1 MNIAAIVLDIIIL
14 AVVAFFIVLSAKRG
28 FAKTLIG
35 FLGTFAALVLSVV
48 GSWAVTDLVYGN
60 FIKPSIESK
69 LESAFTESAE
79 KLGTTALII
88 DSAVNVLPDY
98 IVNMAESE
106 NRFSDLEKEDNSD
119 KLMSSASSAAEI
131 ITETVVKPCVTGI
144 IQSVSMIVL
153 FIIGIIAVK
162 LISNAM
168 SSLFSGKLLGGLNS
182 FLGGVIGLPEGVLFA
197 VILTWV
203 IGYAVGVTENGI
215 FGLNESVTDE
225 TYVFKIINSFNP
237 IK

>member
-1 MNIAAIVLDIIIL
+1 MNIAAIVLDIIVL

-28 FAKTLIG
+28 FVKTLIG

-60 FIKPSIESK
+60 FIKPSVESK

-98 IVNMAESE
+98 IVRMAESE
-106 NRFSDLEKEDNSD
+106 NRFSDLEKEDNSG
-119 KLMSSASSAAEI
+119 KLMSSASSAAET

-168 SSLFSGKLLGGLNS
+168 SSLFAGKLLGGLNS
-182 FLGGVIGLPEGVLFA
+182 FLGGVIGLPEGILFA
-197 VILTWV
+197 VILTWL

-215 FGLNESVTDE
+215 FGLTESVTDE